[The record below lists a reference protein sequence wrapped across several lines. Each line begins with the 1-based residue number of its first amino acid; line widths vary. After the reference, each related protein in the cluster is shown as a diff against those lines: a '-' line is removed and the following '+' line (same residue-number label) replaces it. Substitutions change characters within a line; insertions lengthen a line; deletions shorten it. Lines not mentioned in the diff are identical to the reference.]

1 MEAEERGRAL
11 SVGREIAEALVEPLL
26 GALAETQEGGRAI
39 EKKGAI
45 DLVTEHDRRTE
56 DFIREQ
62 LHLAL
67 PHHRVLAEEEG
78 ASGEGESIWYV
89 DPIDGTTNFAHG
101 HPFFAVSMG
110 LVHRGVAQVGLILAP
125 ALGALYW
132 GSLDT
137 GAHRNAAP
145 IRVSESEAL
154 SESLLATG
162 FPYDRWESDDENLR
176 EHRAILKRSRGIRRC
191 GAAALDLALVASGV
205 YDGYWEQRLSPW
217 DLAAGAFLVELAGGR
232 VSSYQGGDLDLER
245 GSLVTSNGH
254 IHEELLRVLAEARG
268 EGGLPAEPSAR

>member
-1 MEAEERGRAL
+1 MEADERRQSL
-11 SVGREIAEALVEPLL
+11 SVARVIAEALVEPLIEAQA
-26 GALAETQEGGRAI
+26 GNRAI
-39 EKKGAI
+39 EKKGEI

-67 PHHRVLAEEEG
+67 PHHRVVAEEEG
-78 ASGEGESIWYV
+78 ASGQGESIWYV

-101 HPFFAVSMG
+101 HPFYAVSMG
-110 LVHRGVAQVGLILAP
+110 LVSKGIPQVGVILAP

-132 GSLDT
+132 GSRDT

-145 IRVSESEAL
+145 IAVSETAL
-154 SESLLATG
+154 LRDSLLATG
-162 FPYDRWESDDENLR
+162 FPYDRWEAEDENLA
-176 EHRAILKRSRGIRRC
+176 EHRAVLKRSRGIRRC
-191 GAAALDLALVASGV
+191 GAAALDLAFVASGV

-232 VSSYQGGDLDLER
+232 VSSYSGAEFELES
-245 GSLVTSNGH
+245 GNLITSNGC
-254 IHEELLRVLAEARG
+254 IHDELLGVLSEARSERG
-268 EGGLPAEPSAR
+268 FDAEPTRRS

>member
-1 MEAEERGRAL
+1 MEADERRQSL
-11 SVGREIAEALVEPLL
+11 SVARVIAEALVEPLIEAQA
-26 GALAETQEGGRAI
+26 GNRAI
-39 EKKGAI
+39 EKKGEI

-67 PHHRVLAEEEG
+67 PHHRVVAEEEG
-78 ASGEGESIWYV
+78 ASGQGESIWYV

-101 HPFFAVSMG
+101 HPFYAVSMG
-110 LVHRGVAQVGLILAP
+110 LVSKGIPQVGVILAP

-132 GSLDT
+132 GSRDT

-145 IRVSESEAL
+145 IAVSETGL
-154 SESLLATG
+154 LRDSLLATG
-162 FPYDRWESDDENLR
+162 FPYDRWEAEDENLA
-176 EHRAILKRSRGIRRC
+176 EHRAVLKRSRGIRRC
-191 GAAALDLALVASGV
+191 GAAALDLAFVASGV

-232 VSSYQGGDLDLER
+232 VSSYSGAEFELES
-245 GSLVTSNGH
+245 GNLITSNGL
-254 IHEELLRVLAEARG
+254 IHDELLGVLSEARSERG
-268 EGGLPAEPSAR
+268 FDAEPTRRS

>member
-1 MEAEERGRAL
+1 MEADERRQSL
-11 SVGREIAEALVEPLL
+11 SVARVIAEALVEPLIEAQA
-26 GALAETQEGGRAI
+26 GNRAI
-39 EKKGAI
+39 EKKGEI

-67 PHHRVLAEEEG
+67 PHHRVVAEEEG

-101 HPFFAVSMG
+101 HPFYAVSMG
-110 LVHRGVAQVGLILAP
+110 LVSKGIPQVGVILAP

-132 GSLDT
+132 GSRDT

-145 IRVSESEAL
+145 ISVSETAL
-154 SESLLATG
+154 LRDSLLATG
-162 FPYDRWESDDENLR
+162 FPYDRWEAEDENLA
-176 EHRAILKRSRGIRRC
+176 EHRAVLKRSRGIRRC
-191 GAAALDLALVASGV
+191 GAAALDLAFVASGV

-232 VSSYQGGDLDLER
+232 VSSYSGAEFELES
-245 GSLVTSNGH
+245 GNLITSNGR
-254 IHEELLRVLAEARG
+254 IHDELLGVLSEARSESG
-268 EGGLPAEPSAR
+268 FDAEPTCRS

>member
-1 MEAEERGRAL
+1 MEADERRQSL
-11 SVGREIAEALVEPLL
+11 SVARVIAEALVEPLIEAQA
-26 GALAETQEGGRAI
+26 GNRAI
-39 EKKGAI
+39 EKKGEI

-67 PHHRVLAEEEG
+67 PHHRVVAEEEG
-78 ASGEGESIWYV
+78 ASGQGESIWYV

-101 HPFFAVSMG
+101 HPFYAVSMG
-110 LVHRGVAQVGLILAP
+110 LVSKGIPQVGVILAP

-132 GSLDT
+132 GSRDT

-145 IRVSESEAL
+145 IAVSETGL
-154 SESLLATG
+154 LRDSLLATG
-162 FPYDRWESDDENLR
+162 FPYDRWEAEDENLA
-176 EHRAILKRSRGIRRC
+176 EHRAVLKRSRGIRRC
-191 GAAALDLALVASGV
+191 GAAALDLAFVASGV

-232 VSSYQGGDLDLER
+232 VSSYSGAEFELES
-245 GSLVTSNGH
+245 GNLITSNGL
-254 IHEELLRVLAEARG
+254 IHDELLGVLSEARSERG
-268 EGGLPAEPSAR
+268 FDAEPIRRS

>member
-1 MEAEERGRAL
+1 MEADERRQSL
-11 SVGREIAEALVEPLL
+11 SVARVIAEALVEPLIEAQA
-26 GALAETQEGGRAI
+26 GNRAI
-39 EKKGAI
+39 EKKGEI

-67 PHHRVLAEEEG
+67 PHHRVVAEEEG

-101 HPFFAVSMG
+101 HPFYAVSMG
-110 LVHRGVAQVGLILAP
+110 LVSKGIPQVGVILAP

-132 GSLDT
+132 GSRDT

-145 IRVSESEAL
+145 IAVSETAL
-154 SESLLATG
+154 LRDSLLATG
-162 FPYDRWESDDENLR
+162 FPYDRWEAEDENLE
-176 EHRAILKRSRGIRRC
+176 EHRAVLKRSRGIGRC
-191 GAAALDLALVASGV
+191 GAAALDLAFVASGV

-217 DLAAGAFLVELAGGR
+217 DLAAGAFLIELAGGR
-232 VSSYQGGDLDLER
+232 VSSYSG
-245 GSLVTSNGH
+245 
-254 IHEELLRVLAEARG
+254 
-268 EGGLPAEPSAR
+268 

>member
-1 MEAEERGRAL
+1 MEADERRQSL
-11 SVGREIAEALVEPLL
+11 SVARVIAEALVEPLIEAQA
-26 GALAETQEGGRAI
+26 GNRAI
-39 EKKGAI
+39 EKKGEI

-67 PHHRVLAEEEG
+67 PHHRVVAEEEG

-101 HPFFAVSMG
+101 HPFYAVSMG
-110 LVHRGVAQVGLILAP
+110 LVSRGIPQVGVILAP

-132 GSLDT
+132 GSRDT

-145 IRVSESEAL
+145 IAVSETAL
-154 SESLLATG
+154 LRDSLLATG
-162 FPYDRWESDDENLR
+162 FPYDRWEAEDENLA
-176 EHRAILKRSRGIRRC
+176 EHRAVLKRSRGIRRC
-191 GAAALDLALVASGV
+191 GAAALDLAFVASGV

-232 VSSYQGGDLDLER
+232 VSSYSGTEFELES
-245 GSLVTSNGH
+245 GNLITSNGC
-254 IHEELLRVLAEARG
+254 IHDELLGVLSEARSERG
-268 EGGLPAEPSAR
+268 FDAEPTRRS

>member
-1 MEAEERGRAL
+1 MEADERRQSL
-11 SVGREIAEALVEPLL
+11 SVARVIAEALVEPLIEAQA
-26 GALAETQEGGRAI
+26 GNRAI
-39 EKKGAI
+39 EKKGEI

-67 PHHRVLAEEEG
+67 PHHRVVAEEEG

-101 HPFFAVSMG
+101 HPFYAVSMG
-110 LVHRGVAQVGLILAP
+110 LVSKGIPQVGVILAP

-132 GSLDT
+132 GSRDT

-145 IRVSESEAL
+145 IAVSETAL
-154 SESLLATG
+154 LRDSLLATG
-162 FPYDRWESDDENLR
+162 FPYDRWEAEDENLA
-176 EHRAILKRSRGIRRC
+176 EHRAVLKRSRGIRRC
-191 GAAALDLALVASGV
+191 GAAALDLAFVASGV

-232 VSSYQGGDLDLER
+232 VSSYSGAEFELES
-245 GSLVTSNGH
+245 GNLITSNGR
-254 IHEELLRVLAEARG
+254 IHDELLGVLSEARSESG
-268 EGGLPAEPSAR
+268 FDAEPTCRS

>member
-11 SVGREIAEALVEPLL
+11 TVAREIAEALVEPLL
-26 GALAETQEGGRAI
+26 DALSGVRAI

-56 DFIREQ
+56 EFIRAQ
-62 LHLAL
+62 LHLEL
-67 PHHRVLAEEEG
+67 PHHRVLAEEDG
-78 ASGEGESIWYV
+78 ASGEGESVWYV

-101 HPFFAVSMG
+101 HPFFAVSLG
-110 LVHRGVAQVGLILAP
+110 LVHRGVPQVGLILAP

-132 GSLDT
+132 GSRDS
-137 GAHRNAAP
+137 GAHRNAMP
-145 IRVSESEAL
+145 IRVSETMEL

-162 FPYDRWESDDENLR
+162 FPYDRWHSEDENLA
-176 EHRAILKRSRGIRRC
+176 EYRAVLKRSRGIRRC
-191 GAAALDLALVASGV
+191 GAAALDLAFVAAGI

-232 VSSYQGGDLDLER
+232 VTSYSGEPFDLMR
-245 GSLVTSNGH
+245 GSLITSNGH
-254 IHEELLRVLAEARG
+254 IHDELIGVIGHARS
-268 EGGLPAEPSAR
+268 ERGLSPEPATR

>member
-1 MEAEERGRAL
+1 MEADERRQSL
-11 SVGREIAEALVEPLL
+11 SVARVIAEALVEPLIEAQA
-26 GALAETQEGGRAI
+26 GNRAI
-39 EKKGAI
+39 EKKGEI

-67 PHHRVLAEEEG
+67 PHHRVVAEEEG

-101 HPFFAVSMG
+101 HPFYAVSMG
-110 LVHRGVAQVGLILAP
+110 LVSKGIPQVGVILAP

-132 GSLDT
+132 GSRDT

-145 IRVSESEAL
+145 ISVSETAL
-154 SESLLATG
+154 LRDSLLATG
-162 FPYDRWESDDENLR
+162 FPYDRWEAEDENLA
-176 EHRAILKRSRGIRRC
+176 EHRAVLKRSRGIRRC
-191 GAAALDLALVASGV
+191 GAAALDLAFVASGV

-232 VSSYQGGDLDLER
+232 VSSYSGAEFELES
-245 GSLVTSNGH
+245 GNLITSNGR
-254 IHEELLRVLAEARG
+254 IHDELLGVLSEARSERG
-268 EGGLPAEPSAR
+268 FDAEPTRRC

>member
-1 MEAEERGRAL
+1 MEADERRQSL
-11 SVGREIAEALVEPLL
+11 SVARVIAEALVEPLIEAQA
-26 GALAETQEGGRAI
+26 GNRTI
-39 EKKGAI
+39 EKKGEI

-67 PHHRVLAEEEG
+67 PHHRVVAEEEG

-101 HPFFAVSMG
+101 HPFYAVSMG
-110 LVHRGVAQVGLILAP
+110 LVSRGIPQVGVILAP

-132 GSLDT
+132 GSRDT

-145 IRVSESEAL
+145 IAVSETAL
-154 SESLLATG
+154 LRDSLLATG
-162 FPYDRWESDDENLR
+162 FPYDRWEAEDENLE
-176 EHRAILKRSRGIRRC
+176 EHRAVLKRSRGIRRC
-191 GAAALDLALVASGV
+191 GAAALDLAFVASGV

-217 DLAAGAFLVELAGGR
+217 DLAAGAFLIELAGGR
-232 VSSYQGGDLDLER
+232 VSSYSGAEFELES
-245 GSLVTSNGH
+245 GNLVTSNGR
-254 IHEELLRVLAEARG
+254 IHDELLGVLSEARSERG
-268 EGGLPAEPSAR
+268 FDAEPTRRC